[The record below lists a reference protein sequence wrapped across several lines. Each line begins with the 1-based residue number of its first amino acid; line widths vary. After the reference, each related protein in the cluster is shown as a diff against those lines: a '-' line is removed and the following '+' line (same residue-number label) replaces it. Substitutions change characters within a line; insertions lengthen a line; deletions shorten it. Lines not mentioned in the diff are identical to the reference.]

1 MTKNSTRFIQI
12 TVFLTSLTILCY
24 EIILTRIFAI
34 TQWYNLASIIISVAL
49 LGFGASGTMILLLK
63 PYIERHYN
71 KFIQIALILYPFT
84 LCTGFIIFC
93 KIHFN
98 PFEVGI
104 DPNQIYILFLYFLVL
119 GIPFFFGACVIGLA
133 LMKFPIGK
141 TYFSNLLGSGVGAL
155 SVVLISY
162 LFHPFSI
169 LIGITILAFISAVI
183 FSFNFQKQTL
193 LSSRKELE
201 TTTRDSTTNIDST
214 FYKENLSQKE
224 LSSRKKQPGKQTI
237 ITLTISI
244 IIILLFYFSFDLLNL
259 KKISQYKSLSK
270 TLLLPN
276 SKILDER
283 YSPLGLV
290 QVVEADGLRSTV
302 GLSFLS
308 TEQVPIQKGI
318 FFDGEAMSAVTPFKG
333 DKKEIEYLNQIPS
346 SLPYHLLD
354 ETHKNK
360 ILIVGVGGGEGLL
373 KALLHDFQHIDGLEL
388 NRDVISLMK
397 NEYADFSGNI
407 YSKVNIIKKE
417 ARGFIKTTEKKY
429 NLIEIS
435 MLDTYNAAASGVYAL
450 NETYL
455 YTLESVQD
463 FYKQLEDEGLLA
475 ITRWVV
481 NPPRNNLKLLNTSI
495 KALQNLGI
503 KDIGKHIIFIRSI
516 QATTLVIS
524 KKPFSNEQ
532 ISAAKEFC
540 NSRLFD
546 VCYYKGIKPEEVNR
560 FIKLKEPIY
569 FSAAQ
574 NLLSDQSSRFIKD
587 YEFDIKIATDNR
599 PYFYNSFKFKML
611 KYLIKYGTDKI
622 PFTEWGYLILI
633 LILIPVLITSFIL
646 IVLPLLL
653 MKKARQSLNLRTIFY
668 FSLIGIGFFF
678 IEMPLIQKLILFLS
692 HPTYSLSV
700 IISSLLIFSGIGS
713 YFSDRIFKE
722 KRRIFYSVIIIGFLT
737 LIYLLNFHY
746 IFQLFMNKSEIIKIL
761 VTVILIL
768 PLGFFMGIPFPQ
780 GLKRIKE
787 LNINNVPWA
796 WSINGFFSVISIIL
810 ATLFAILFGFKV
822 VFIIAIICYLGA
834 GVISVKMKR
843 G

>member
-1 MTKNSTRFIQI
+1 MTKNTRFIQI

-49 LGFGASGTMILLLK
+49 LGFGTSGTMILLLK
-63 PYIERHYN
+63 RRIEQHYN
-71 KFIQIALILYPFT
+71 KFIQIALILYTFT

-104 DPNQIYILFLYFLVL
+104 DPNQPFILLLYFLVL

-169 LIGITILAFISAVI
+169 LIGITILAFISAVT
-183 FSFNFQKQTL
+183 FSFNF
-193 LSSRKELE
+193 
-201 TTTRDSTTNIDST
+201 
-214 FYKENLSQKE
+214 
-224 LSSRKKQPGKQTI
+224 KKRVFAYNSI
-237 ITLTISI
+237 ISI

-259 KKISQYKSLSK
+259 KRISQYKSLSK

-276 SKILDER
+276 SKILNER

-290 QVVEADGLRSTV
+290 QVVQADGIRSTV

-308 TEQVPIQKGI
+308 SEQVPIQRGI
-318 FFDGEAMSAVTPFKG
+318 FFDGEAMSAITPFKG

-373 KALLHDFQHIDGLEL
+373 KALLHDFEHIDGLEL

-407 YSKVNIIKKE
+407 YSKVNIINKE

-455 YTLESVQD
+455 YTLESIQD

-495 KALQNLGI
+495 KALENLGI
-503 KDIGKHIIFIRSI
+503 EDISKHIIYIRSI
-516 QATTLVIS
+516 QATTLLIS
-524 KKPFSNEQ
+524 KKPFSKEQ
-532 ISAAKEFC
+532 IETTKEFC

-546 VCYYKGIKPEEVNR
+546 ICFYNGIKPNEVNR

-569 FSAAQ
+569 FLAAQ
-574 NLLSDQSSRFIKD
+574 NLLSDQSSQFVKN

-599 PYFYNSFKFKML
+599 PYFYNSFKSKML

-646 IVLPLLL
+646 IVLPLLF
-653 MKKARQSLNLRTIFY
+653 MKKARKSLNLRTISY

-722 KRRIFYSVIIIGFLT
+722 KRRIFYSVIIIGLLT

-834 GVISVKMKR
+834 GVISVKLKR

>member
-1 MTKNSTRFIQI
+1 
-12 TVFLTSLTILCY
+12 
-24 EIILTRIFAI
+24 
-34 TQWYNLASIIISVAL
+34 
-49 LGFGASGTMILLLK
+49 
-63 PYIERHYN
+63 
-71 KFIQIALILYPFT
+71 
-84 LCTGFIIFC
+84 
-93 KIHFN
+93 
-98 PFEVGI
+98 
-104 DPNQIYILFLYFLVL
+104 L

-133 LMKFPIGK
+133 LLKFPIGR
-141 TYFSNLLGSGVGAL
+141 TYFSNLLGSGMGAL
-155 SVVLISY
+155 SVILISY

-183 FSFNFQKQTL
+183 FSFNF
-193 LSSRKELE
+193 
-201 TTTRDSTTNIDST
+201 
-214 FYKENLSQKE
+214 
-224 LSSRKKQPGKQTI
+224 KKRI
-237 ITLTISI
+237 IVYNSIISI

-308 TEQVPIQKGI
+308 PDQVPIQKGI
-318 FFDGEAMSAVTPFKG
+318 FFDGESMSAITPFKKNK
-333 DKKEIEYLNQIPS
+333 DEIKYLNQIPS
-346 SLPYHLLD
+346 SLPHHLLN
-354 ETHKNK
+354 ETDKNK
-360 ILIVGVGGGEGLL
+360 ILIVGVGGGEGIL
-373 KALLHDFQHIDGLEL
+373 KALLHDFEQIDGLEL
-388 NRDVISLMK
+388 NKNVISLME

-407 YSKVNIIKKE
+407 YSKINIINKE

-455 YTLESVQD
+455 YTLESIQD
-463 FYKQLEDEGLLA
+463 FYNQLENVGLLA

-495 KALQNLGI
+495 KALENLGI
-503 KDIGKHIIFIRSI
+503 EDIGKHIIYIRSI
-516 QATTLVIS
+516 QATTLLIS
-524 KKPFSNEQ
+524 KRPFSKEQ
-532 ISAAKEFC
+532 IEKAKEFC
-540 NSRLFD
+540 ISRLFD
-546 VCYYKGIKPEEVNR
+546 ICYYDGIKPGEVNR
-560 FIKLKEPIY
+560 FIKLEKPIY
-569 FSAAQ
+569 FLAAQ
-574 NLLSDQSSRFIKD
+574 SLLSDRSSQFIKD

-599 PYFYNSFKFKML
+599 PYFYNSFKSRML
-611 KYLIKYGTDKI
+611 KYLVKYGTDKI

-633 LILIPVLITSFIL
+633 LILIPVLITSLIL
-646 IVLPLLL
+646 IVLPLFLL
-653 MKKARQSLNLRTIFY
+653 KKVRKSLNLRAISY

-722 KRRIFYSVIIIGFLT
+722 KRRILYSVIIIGLLT

-746 IFQLFMNKSEIIKIL
+746 IFQLFMNKSEITKIL
-761 VTVILIL
+761 VTIIMIL

-787 LNINNVPWA
+787 LNIENVPWA

-810 ATLFAILFGFKV
+810 ATLFAILFGFKI
-822 VFIIAIICYLGA
+822 VFIIAVICYLGA
-834 GVISVKMKR
+834 GVVSLRLKR

>member
-1 MTKNSTRFIQI
+1 MTKNYTKFIQI
-12 TVFLTSLTILCY
+12 IVFLTSLTILCY

-63 PYIERHYN
+63 SRIEQHYN
-71 KFIQIALILYPFT
+71 KFILSALILYPFT
-84 LCTGFIIFC
+84 LCLGFIIFC
-93 KIHFN
+93 KVHFN

-104 DPNQIYILFLYFLVL
+104 DPNQLYILFLYFIIL

-133 LMKFPIGK
+133 LLKFPIGK

-155 SVVLISY
+155 SVILISY

-183 FSFNFQKQTL
+183 FSFNFKKQTL

-201 TTTRDSTTNIDST
+201 TTTREITTNLDSM

-224 LSSRKKQPGKQTI
+224 LSSRTKQLGKQTI

-244 IIILLFYFSFDLLNL
+244 IIILLFYFSFDLLDL

-308 TEQVPIQKGI
+308 PDQVPVQKGI
-318 FFDGEAMSAVTPFKG
+318 FFDGEAMSAITPFKG
-333 DKKEIEYLNQIPS
+333 NKDEIKYLNQIPS
-346 SLPYHLLD
+346 SLPHHLLNEPD
-354 ETHKNK
+354 KNK
-360 ILIVGVGGGEGLL
+360 ILIVGVGGGEGIL
-373 KALLHDFQHIDGLEL
+373 KALLHNFKHIDGLEL
-388 NRDVISLMK
+388 NRDVISLME

-407 YSKVNIIKKE
+407 YSQVNIIDKE

-455 YTLESVQD
+455 YTLESIQD
-463 FYKQLEDEGLLA
+463 FYNHLEDVGLLA

-495 KALQNLGI
+495 KALENLGI
-503 KDIGKHIIFIRSI
+503 EDIGKHIIYIRSI
-516 QATTLVIS
+516 QATTLLIS
-524 KKPFSNEQ
+524 KKPFL
-532 ISAAKEFC
+532 KEHIETTKKFC
-540 NSRLFD
+540 SSRLFD
-546 VCYYKGIKPEEVNR
+546 ICYYDNIEPDEVNR
-560 FIKLKEPIY
+560 FIKLEKPIY
-569 FSAAQ
+569 FLAAQ
-574 NLLSDQSSRFIKD
+574 SLLSDQSFQFIKN

-599 PYFYNSFKFKML
+599 PYFYNSFKSRML

-653 MKKARQSLNLRTIFY
+653 MKKVRKNLNLRAISY

-713 YFSDRIFKE
+713 YFSDMIFKE
-722 KRRIFYSVIIIGFLT
+722 KRRILYSVIIIGLLT

-761 VTVILIL
+761 VTIIMIL

-787 LNINNVPWA
+787 LNIENVPWA

-810 ATLFAILFGFKV
+810 ATLFAILFGFRV
-822 VFIIAIICYLGA
+822 VFFIAIICYLGA
-834 GVISVKMKR
+834 GVVSVGLKR